1 MLVETFQSEISID
14 DLDDQI
20 NTFIEDGNFKIVET
34 KRTAYCNGGFIDY
47 TAQVMYA
54 PILESMMDIIE
65 QILQNIKHLN

>member
-20 NTFIEDGNFKIVET
+20 NTFIEDGNFKIVEA
-34 KRTAYCNGGFIDY
+34 KRTAYCNGVFIDY